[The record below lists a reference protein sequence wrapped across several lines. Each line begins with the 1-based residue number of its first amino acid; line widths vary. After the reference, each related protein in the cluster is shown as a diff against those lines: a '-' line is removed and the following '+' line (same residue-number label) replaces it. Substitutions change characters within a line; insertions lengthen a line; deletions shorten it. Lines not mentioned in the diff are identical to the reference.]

1 MHKKKINRKY
11 LFTVMFLMLSS
22 GLFCGCSSKKKEIVW
37 YISEPE
43 SYGIENA
50 VAYEEIEA
58 ECFQLF
64 NERLEEL
71 KIPAKVVFK
80 YMPDKYEAKQEDFE
94 SGNLYESEFLF
105 QTKMIE
111 NLLEKDADADI
122 AGFSSLEYE
131 KFLALDEYLKEEEN
145 KKF

>member
-22 GLFCGCSSKKKEIVW
+22 GLFCGCSSKKKELVW

-58 ECFQLF
+58 ERFQCMIMWQTETVSYSLTM
-64 NERLEEL
+64 
-71 KIPAKVVFK
+71 KIK
-80 YMPDKYEAKQEDFE
+80 
-94 SGNLYESEFLF
+94 
-105 QTKMIE
+105 
-111 NLLEKDADADI
+111 LLT
-122 AGFSSLEYE
+122 
-131 KFLALDEYLKEEEN
+131 
-145 KKF
+145 